1 MSRPS
6 GGSCNGGY
14 NQKKDYGRPYTL
26 KGTNPRTPKPGK
38 QPNRV
43 MKKRAQDG
51 TRANAK
57 R

>member
-1 MSRPS
+1 MRPS

-14 NQKKDYGRPYTL
+14 KQRKDHGRPYTL
-26 KGTNPRTPKPGK
+26 KGTNPRTPKPSA
-38 QPNRV
+38 QPKRV
-43 MKKRAQDG
+43 MNKRAQDG